1 MDFYQ
6 SLVNPQEE
14 ICCKTWNLRY
24 SLLPGH
30 LRCFANLFGRSKP
43 LKPLSVAK
51 SLTTYLE
58 LSSMFLSGDRR
69 WFSDY
74 KLILK
79 VWPQTIVCAVFG
91 DTFLADEKPFFYILK
106 KSECIVIST
115 RGYILLVTFPQFY
128 ILSQWLSKVVAPV
141 IKFLL
146 LYLYNILFK
155 CLWSEIMHEIFA
167 SGVKQTINQSI

>member
-6 SLVNPQEE
+6 SLVNPREE
-14 ICCKTWNLRY
+14 IYCKTWNLRF

-69 WFSDY
+69 LFSDY
-74 KLILK
+74 NIESLTADHSVCC
-79 VWPQTIVCAVFG
+79 VWRHLPCRWKTL
-91 DTFLADEKPFFYILK
+91 FLYFEKEWVHCNLYKGIYF
-106 KSECIVIST
+106 ISH
-115 RGYILLVTFPQFY
+115 IPSVLHTFPVVVQGCCTSY
-128 ILSQWLSKVVAPV
+128 QILAFISV
-141 IKFLL
+141 
-146 LYLYNILFK
+146 
-155 CLWSEIMHEIFA
+155 
-167 SGVKQTINQSI
+167 